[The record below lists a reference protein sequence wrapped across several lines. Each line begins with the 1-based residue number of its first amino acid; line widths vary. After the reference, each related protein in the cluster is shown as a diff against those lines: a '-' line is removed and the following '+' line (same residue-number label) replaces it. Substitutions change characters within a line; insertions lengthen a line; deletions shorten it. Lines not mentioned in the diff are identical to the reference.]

1 MKTLLSTLLLLTA
14 VFSIHAAEYNFIP
27 KWNNFTEQDKKFLT
41 ETTTNRW
48 DSIKAACLIQ
58 EAAKSNPKI
67 YTDVDDF
74 EKAWEEVTKTAKT
87 AFQPAM
93 VLNTRGMFS
102 KTILLHVHRKWI
114 DNPHYYVKYY
124 FPVLAPEITQEAFNG
139 SYYKMFEKALNE
151 KKFIG
156 KKCVRLKMLVELI
169 SRHSARL
176 TPEEELKLLKLIKRN
191 YYKNIQKSEEWKT
204 VMVEVEL
211 QIKAL
216 E

>member
-14 VFSIHAAEYNFIP
+14 VLSIHAADYNFIP

-48 DSIKAACLIQ
+48 DSIKVACLIQ

-74 EKAWEEVTKTAKT
+74 EKAWEDAAKT
-87 AFQPAM
+87 CKTPFKPM
-93 VLNTRGMFS
+93 VVFNMKKFFS
-102 KTILLHVHRKWI
+102 KSILLHVHRNYI
-114 DNPHYYVKYY
+114 NNPDPYVRVWS
-124 FPVLAPEITQEAFNG
+124 PIIAPEITQEAFGG
-139 SYYKMFEKALNE
+139 SYYKMFENSVNE
-151 KKFIG
+151 KTYFE
-156 KKCVRLKMLVELI
+156 RNLNSLKLLVKAI
-169 SRHSARL
+169 SDYSSKL
-176 TPEEELKLLKLIKRN
+176 TPEEELNLLKLIKRN
-191 YYKNIQKSEEWKT
+191 YYKNIQKSDEWKAL
-204 VMVEVEL
+204 MVEVEL